1 MLRGNKV
8 LTSLK
13 FKGCGIRPESLSEL
27 CSALEVNTT
36 LTELNLS
43 DNRFDD
49 HSLAIFGTLLII
61 TVAVM
66 TVSEEVVNSWYNVS
80 YARQLYY
87 SMNIQIH
94 EIQECK
100 PIIIYLQIK

>member
-8 LTSLK
+8 LTSLQLRY
-13 FKGCGIRPESLSEL
+13 CCIRPESLSEL

-36 LTELNLS
+36 LTELDLS
-43 DNRFDD
+43 HNTFDD
-49 HSLAIFGTLLII
+49 HSLASLGKFLII

-80 YARQLYY
+80 YARQLKMHYY
-87 SMNIQIH
+87 
-94 EIQECK
+94 
-100 PIIIYLQIK
+100 

>member
-13 FKGCGIRPESLSEL
+13 LLNCGIRPEGLSEL
-27 CSALEVNTT
+27 CSGLEVNTT
-36 LTELNLS
+36 LTELGLS
-43 DNRFDD
+43 GNTFDD
-49 HSLAIFGTLLII
+49 HSLASLGKLLII

-80 YARQLYY
+80 YARQLKMHYY
-87 SMNIQIH
+87 KSLTSVAIDVEDDKKSLWH
-94 EIQECK
+94 
-100 PIIIYLQIK
+100 